1 MSTTR
6 DHPDDDEVDRPLLEG
21 MTAYARYGDS
31 AVDGEVIEV
40 REETPEV
47 TRVVLSPDGE
57 DVELD
62 TDAERVEAVDP
73 DRVCPSCRAV
83 WERREAYRCP
93 DCGADL
99 VSD

>member
-1 MSTTR
+1 M
-6 DHPDDDEVDRPLLEG
+6 
-21 MTAYARYGDS
+21 
-31 AVDGEVIEV
+31 
-40 REETPEV
+40 
-47 TRVVLSPDGE
+47 TRVVLSPYGG

-62 TDAERVEAVDP
+62 TDASRIEPLDP
-73 DRVCPSCRAV
+73 GRVCPSCHTV